1 MLEFMHGWD
10 PNLRPPVPG
19 LPPIRRAQASALG
32 VTLGQLRGPAWR
44 QSSRGYYLPSTAPAD
59 SPSQRIAEAAVMLP
73 PEGAIG
79 GWAAGY
85 WLGAALLDGLGP
97 DGRTLLPV
105 LLCLSE
111 HGQIRHRPG
120 IQLSRDRLPPTDVL
134 DFRGLRCT
142 APLRTAFD
150 GARLAPNLT
159 EAVVHLDV
167 LAHTGLVSLEALD
180 RYVAAHPR
188 WRGVEQAR
196 RAVALADPG
205 SRSPAESRLRMLW
218 RLEAGLPQP
227 LVNVPVFDPDYQLL
241 GIVDLLDREA
251 GVVAEYDG
259 ADHRD
264 AEQHTA
270 DNAREELLEE
280 HALIVVRVTGLD
292 LWRSSAQ
299 TAARLRRARLRGLR
313 RDRSND
319 RWSLDPPPW
328 RGGGLA

>member
-1 MLEFMHGWD
+1 MHRWD
-10 PNLRPPVPG
+10 PNARLPVLG
-19 LPPIRRAQASALG
+19 LPPLRRADASALG
-32 VTLGQLRGPAWR
+32 VTPGQLRGPAWR
-44 QSSRGYYLPSTAPAD
+44 HSSHGYHVPSTTPAG

-73 PEGAIG
+73 TAGAIG
-79 GWAAGY
+79 GWAAAY
-85 WLGAALLDGLGP
+85 WLGAGLLDGVGP
-97 DGRTLLPV
+97 DGRTPLPV

-111 HGQIRHRPG
+111 HGQIRRRPG
-120 IQLSRDRLPPTDVL
+120 IQLSRDRLPATDVL
-134 DFRGLRCT
+134 AFRGLRCT

-167 LAHTGLVSLEALD
+167 LAHTGLVSLDALD
-180 RYVAAHPR
+180 RYVSAHPR

-196 RAVALADPG
+196 RAVALADAG
-205 SRSPAESRLRMLW
+205 SRSPAESRLRMLYM
-218 RLEAGLPQP
+218 LEAGLPRP
-227 LVNVPVFDPDYQLL
+227 LVNVPVFDPDHQLL

-251 GVVAEYDG
+251 GVVTEYDG

-292 LWRSSAQ
+292 LWRASGQ
-299 TAARLRRARLRGLR
+299 TAARLRRARWRGLR
-313 RDRSND
+313 RDRSAD

-328 RGGGLA
+328 RRTELA